1 MSLFG
6 GFRQLELHS
15 EELDCFR
22 RIRDDQIQ
30 GGGTLKNRS
39 ECDMKHLSVQISPS
53 FDAPDTFEIAAGYM
67 PVMEFE
73 KEVFRNHIPLRQKRD
88 CEGDQHS
95 ADGKFHLLFFPFS
108 RL

>member
-22 RIRDDQIQ
+22 RIRNDQIQ
-30 GGGTLKNRS
+30 GDGTLKNRS

-73 KEVFRNHIPLRQKRD
+73 KEFGISIPDDQAEKIGTV
-88 CEGDQHS
+88 GDAINYIEEH
-95 ADGKFHLLFFPFS
+95 AK
-108 RL
+108 